1 MGEVAFD
8 ESCVGHIRAIVS
20 RLGRTL
26 IDARFTPSPDIVFDK
41 PGLQPR
47 IQVKRI
53 PRADGHGYDVDQII
67 RNDLRDAKVHQSVRG
82 MATLN
87 LGGDTRMDPLF
98 ELGVGE
104 VVGAEFVI
112 AEFFLDYGSIYE
124 DRLASGKTQP

>member
-8 ESCVGHIRAIVS
+8 ESGDGHIRAMVS

-41 PGLQPR
+41 PGLKPR

-67 RNDLRDAKVHQSVRG
+67 RNDLSDDKVHQSVRG
-82 MATLN
+82 MAQLN
-87 LGGDTRMDPLF
+87 RGGETHMDHLL
-98 ELGVGE
+98 ELGAGE
-104 VVGAEFVI
+104 GGGAE
-112 AEFFLDYGSIYE
+112 EN
-124 DRLASGKTQP
+124 GKEG